1 MTSIDLNL
9 RSSVLSGAADLDL
22 TARPRGRASTPLP
35 HAQSS
40 RTPESQRRQTAF
52 APRRFTP
59 GEPRRAAPRRAS
71 ACDGAAIEGADLEE
85 EGRFELHR

>member
-1 MTSIDLNL
+1 MEFELC
-9 RSSVLSGAADLDL
+9 
-22 TARPRGRASTPLP
+22 ARPRGRASTPVP

-40 RTPESQRRQTAF
+40 RTPESPRRQTA

-59 GEPRRAAPRRAS
+59 GELRRAAPRRAS
-71 ACDGAAIEGADLEE
+71 ACDGAAIEAAGLEE